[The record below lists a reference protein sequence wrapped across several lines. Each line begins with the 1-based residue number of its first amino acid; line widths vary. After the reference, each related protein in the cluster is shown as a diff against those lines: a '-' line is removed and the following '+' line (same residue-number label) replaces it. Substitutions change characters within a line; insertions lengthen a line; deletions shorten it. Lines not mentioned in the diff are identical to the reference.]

1 MSIADQYDVLEL
13 IGRGS
18 FGLIRKVRRKSD
30 GHILVRKEIA
40 YHRMSDKER
49 KQLNAECGILAQVKH
64 PNIVEYYT
72 KDHVKADAS
81 LHLYMEYCGNGDLS
95 QTIKECRSVGK
106 LLPEAMIWTYFT
118 QIVLALYRC
127 HNGVNPPPVGNLWE
141 KMTVPIP
148 PDDKVPIKI
157 LHRDLKPE
165 NIFLGENGDV
175 KLGDFGL
182 SKMLAPEQQLTT
194 TYVGTPYY
202 MSPEIVSDL
211 PYTNKSDIWSLGCI
225 IYELCQLSP
234 PFNAKTQWSLID
246 KIKTGK
252 YAPIPKQYSPELR
265 HVIDICLKVDPSK
278 RPDTAALL
286 EMEIF
291 KIMHKEREIVLLH
304 RHLQAAELTL
314 KSREEDILRKEQQLL
329 QKAEEMRKDFEERSI
344 QMHGE
349 IDASLRAQWESLAHQ
364 ELQRLVDQE
373 VAKRISTELEPRIKA
388 EVDSRVQAEIAARL
402 EIEVFN
408 TIRSLDLIP
417 RLAASAAAREIS
429 PPSTASLS
437 SSAASTSGFNSTP
450 AFNITTNGI
459 NTSAVINNTH
469 IPFNHTSNS
478 ATSFGISQQSTPDS
492 PADVTMHSPGVALQ
506 TPGPKRH
513 VTTNGP
519 PPKFARMLPDDS
531 PIRAQSVPVPNFTS
545 GAPEN
550 LSMPPP
556 PAPPKS
562 QFPSSQQPKRNTT
575 QISHAT
581 ASANG
586 SPVRIVGPTRTR
598 SGFNRAGT
606 TGMTSFDQ
614 TQTRDRRE
622 YGLGGRGLS
631 LDDVATE
638 RDRLRDRDRDRDRD
652 KGRYQGLGKRQLGL
666 QPAPKWDPLDLD
678 APSPFKKSMI
688 MRNGTGTGMGK

>member
-1 MSIADQYDVLEL
+1 
-13 IGRGS
+13 
-18 FGLIRKVRRKSD
+18 
-30 GHILVRKEIA
+30 
-40 YHRMSDKER
+40 
-49 KQLNAECGILAQVKH
+49 
-64 PNIVEYYT
+64 
-72 KDHVKADAS
+72 
-81 LHLYMEYCGNGDLS
+81 
-95 QTIKECRSVGK
+95 
-106 LLPEAMIWTYFT
+106 
-118 QIVLALYRC
+118 
-127 HNGVNPPPVGNLWE
+127 
-141 KMTVPIP
+141 
-148 PDDKVPIKI
+148 
-157 LHRDLKPE
+157 
-165 NIFLGENGDV
+165 
-175 KLGDFGL
+175 
-182 SKMLAPEQQLTT
+182 MLAPEQQLTT

-265 HVIDICLKVDPSK
+265 HVIEICLKVDPNK

-304 RHLQAAELTL
+304 RHLQAAEITL
-314 KSREEDILRKEQQLL
+314 KSREEDILRREQQLI
-329 QKAEEMRKDFEERSI
+329 QKAEEMHKDFEERSI

-417 RLAASAAAREIS
+417 RLAASGAAREIS

-437 SSAASTSGFNSTP
+437 SSAASTSGFNSSH

-459 NTSAVINNTH
+459 NTSAAINNTQV
-469 IPFNHTSNS
+469 PFNHSSNS
-478 ATSFGISQQSTPDS
+478 AASFGISQQSIPDS
-492 PADVTMHSPGVALQ
+492 PADITMHSPGVALQ

-513 VTTNGP
+513 LAANGP

-531 PIRAQSVPVPNFTS
+531 HIRAQSVPAPGFGS
-545 GAPEN
+545 GAAEN
-550 LSMPPP
+550 FKMPPP
-556 PAPPKS
+556 PKT
-562 QFPSSQQPKRNTT
+562 QFPSAQSQSQQQQKRTAALTT
-575 QISHAT
+575 HAT

-586 SPVRIVGPTRTR
+586 SPVRVAGPTRTR

-606 TGMTSFDQ
+606 TGMMSFDQ
-614 TQTRDRRE
+614 TQARDRRE

-638 RDRLRDRDRDRDRD
+638 RDRVRDR
-652 KGRYQGLGKRQLGL
+652 GRNGVLGKRPLGL
-666 QPAPKWDPLDLD
+666 QPAPKWDPLHQD
-678 APSPFKKSMI
+678 APSPFKKSM
-688 MRNGTGTGMGK
+688 RPGTGTAGMGERRLG